1 MVVRPVEWL
10 RWHAGYGLRSLRRAL
25 RGPSR
30 ERDLLVQSVKSA
42 VAAAL
47 AWVVAYELLHAP
59 LASLAPWAALVMVH
73 TTVYRS
79 VVKGLQQAL
88 AVVFGVVVA
97 TGGYAVTGDRTTAL
111 IVVLLVTM
119 PLVNWRTFGDQG
131 IYGPL
136 TAVLVITSGQPT
148 GHAMAWRLVETGLGI
163 AVGVLVNALIL
174 PPTHLRDAHESVT
187 GVAEE
192 IAGQLHRLGDGLA
205 GEWDADDARD
215 WLRRS
220 DDLRARTE
228 DAWAAI
234 RRGRES
240 MRMNPR
246 PRPGGRGED
255 LSPVLLPLEIVAKQT
270 QGICRTLV
278 DAGADGMPDPDPR
291 FLAVYAEMLRH
302 GATVV
307 RAYRRRFLG
316 TGAPDLPE
324 VLESARERSGHLHER
339 LRADEFR
346 LDGWLIH
353 GPLLIEIDR
362 MLTGLAADQDLSHGR
377 EP

>member
-1 MVVRPVEWL
+1 MVVRPVAWL
-10 RWHAGYGLRSLRRAL
+10 RWHAGYALRSLRRAL

-30 ERDLLVQSVKSA
+30 ERDLLVQSAKSA

-47 AWVVAYELLHAP
+47 AWLVAYEVLHAP
-59 LASLAPWAALVMVH
+59 LASLAPWVALVMVH

-79 VVKGLQQAL
+79 VVKGLQQGF

-97 TGGYAVTGDRTTAL
+97 TAGFALAGDRTVAL

-119 PLVNWRTFGDQG
+119 PLVNLRTFGDQG

-136 TAVLVITSGQPT
+136 TAVLVVTSGQPSA
-148 GHAMAWRLVETGLGI
+148 HAMGWRLLETGLGM

-174 PPTHLRDAHESVT
+174 PPTHLRDAHEAVT

-192 IAGQLHRLGDGLA
+192 IAGQLDRLGDGLA
-205 GEWDADDARD
+205 GEWDVNDARD

-228 DAWAAI
+228 DAWSAI

-246 PRPGGRGED
+246 SRPGRRGED
-255 LSPVLLPLEIVAKQT
+255 LSAVLLPLEVVAKQT

-278 DAGADGMPDPDPR
+278 DAAEEGMPDPDPG
-291 FLAVYAEMLRH
+291 FLAVYAEMLCH

-307 RAYRRRFLG
+307 RAYRRRRLD
-316 TGAPDLPE
+316 TGAPDLPA
-324 VLESARERSGHLHER
+324 VLDAAREHSGHLHGR

-362 MLTGLAADQDLSHGR
+362 MLTGLADDQDLSYGR